1 MNEIPTSQTEV
12 KNLRF
17 LRILVTTLT
26 VTMIFGVLAIV
37 ALLVIR
43 FTQEPQTIALPDEIL
58 LPDGATAYAFTRGPD
73 WYAVVTSENL
83 ILIYDAQTNTLMKKI
98 SLND

>member
-1 MNEIPTSQTEV
+1 
-12 KNLRF
+12 
-17 LRILVTTLT
+17 
-26 VTMIFGVLAIV
+26 MIFGVLAIV

>member
-83 ILIYDAQTNTLMKKI
+83 ILIYDAQTNTLMKTLSVK
-98 SLND
+98 D